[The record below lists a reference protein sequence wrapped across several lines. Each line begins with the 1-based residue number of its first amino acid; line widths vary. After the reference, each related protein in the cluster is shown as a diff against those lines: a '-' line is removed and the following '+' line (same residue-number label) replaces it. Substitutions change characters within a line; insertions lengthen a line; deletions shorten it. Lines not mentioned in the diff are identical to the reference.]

1 MNTILPETPT
11 EELDDSPSL
20 TDLLNLAVAK
30 KTRMTL
36 TFQNKVLV
44 AIVPLEEV
52 ELIKKIENTFECTG
66 INKVPTESRT
76 NPPNCLQV

>member
-1 MNTILPETPT
+1 MNSILPEIPT

-20 TDLLNLAVAK
+20 TDLLDLAVAQK
-30 KTRMTL
+30 KRMTL

-44 AIVPLEEV
+44 AIVPIEEV
-52 ELIKKIENTFECTG
+52 ELRKKMGNTLDHLG
-66 INKVPTESRT
+66 ISSESYI